1 MKEKKIR
8 SIKKISFYTMIKSS
22 VLVLLVIFFMTSI
35 FFITEAFF
43 IIRSNQENLS
53 EILVNNYNKK
63 HEMIK
68 KNLNTLA
75 EIFKNNNIP
84 ANEKKRFIESLVNT
98 TGDIKGIVIL
108 DKKGVVIDSSNNY
121 KDFIGVNLS
130 NKEYYKEI
138 VNNKNKEYIIS
149 NSYVSYKDK
158 KITTN
163 IISPI
168 RESNN
173 LIGIIVAIVDPNI
186 IESKNLKGIEYY
198 LTDSNGNIV
207 FKSNDENIKGTI
219 KDSIIN
225 KGLKRN
231 KAFIYK
237 DKITNKL
244 VIGSIKKDSISSMY
258 IIVQY
263 NIFSNKTLYTG
274 LLILFILINIF
285 VFISII
291 LFSSW
296 ASRTIKDY
304 INIFKDYAKS
314 ISFGEQDIKITN
326 KFYIEEVNDIV
337 EILNIMSDKIKT
349 REEKLKIYNKE
360 LIDANNEI
368 KNMITILSKNEK
380 EKKDQYLK
388 IIWAMVNLLEI
399 KDEYTAGHSK
409 AVTCYAEEISERLN
423 KNYGFNIDVERI
435 QIAAILHDIGKIG
448 IDKSILNKTSKLTKE
463 EYDIIKTH
471 PVKGYYALKGIE
483 SLKEEREMI
492 KYHHERFDGL
502 GYPEGLKG
510 DEIPLGARIICVAD
524 AFDAMVSDRPYRK
537 GMSVNRAIAEL
548 EANKGIQFDPF
559 IVEVF
564 VDMIREGEFEVAQTE
579 LN

>member
-1 MKEKKIR
+1 
-8 SIKKISFYTMIKSS
+8 MIKSS

-349 REEKLKIYNKE
+349 REENLKFI
-360 LIDANNEI
+360 I
-368 KNMITILSKNEK
+368 KNL
-380 EKKDQYLK
+380 
-388 IIWAMVNLLEI
+388 
-399 KDEYTAGHSK
+399 
-409 AVTCYAEEISERLN
+409 
-423 KNYGFNIDVERI
+423 
-435 QIAAILHDIGKIG
+435 
-448 IDKSILNKTSKLTKE
+448 
-463 EYDIIKTH
+463 
-471 PVKGYYALKGIE
+471 
-483 SLKEEREMI
+483 
-492 KYHHERFDGL
+492 
-502 GYPEGLKG
+502 
-510 DEIPLGARIICVAD
+510 
-524 AFDAMVSDRPYRK
+524 
-537 GMSVNRAIAEL
+537 
-548 EANKGIQFDPF
+548 
-559 IVEVF
+559 
-564 VDMIREGEFEVAQTE
+564 
-579 LN
+579 